1 MRGEKSSGDEEM
13 SASCEAAELVRRCAE
28 PALPGES
35 VKLLIRR
42 AARRTGIS
50 ASRVKAIWYRE
61 AASILAPEMDRLR
74 ELSSVRRKSDD
85 EARSEYR
92 ALADRLER
100 IEAFMAKMDSRMES
114 GSDDR

>member
-1 MRGEKSSGDEEM
+1 M

-28 PALPGES
+28 PSLPGES

-42 AARRTGIS
+42 AARRTGLS

-74 ELSSVRRKSDD
+74 ELSSVRRKDD
-85 EARSEYR
+85 DAARTEYQE
-92 ALADRLER
+92 LLIRLER
-100 IEAFMAKMDSRMES
+100 IEEFMAKMDSRME
-114 GSDDR
+114 GEPADR